1 MIEIEI
7 MKLLVLVDNL
17 KILYKSD
24 IDWNSS
30 RRELNGKNF
39 LVSKGN

>member
-17 KILYKSD
+17 KILYKSG

-30 RRELNGKNF
+30 RCELNGKIF

>member
-1 MIEIEI
+1 MIEIEIEIEI

-24 IDWNSS
+24 IDWNS
-30 RRELNGKNF
+30 
-39 LVSKGN
+39 